1 MSDVRVEWHGDD
13 AADKLQRVVEEMLW
27 LAGQD
32 AITQAMNNVPLDTG
46 TLRRSGTVTMDRLPD
61 KQLAYEYAV
70 DGKGSRGTTT
80 KKGTDAPRSARRW
93 KDINV
98 FVSYNTPYAIWLHES
113 PDWKPRN
120 WKVTAAGR
128 RVTKPAVGSWKWL
141 EKALPKVKSRWSVY
155 LARAKR
161 KAGIFK

>member
-46 TLRRSGTVTMDRLPD
+46 TLRRSGTVTVEKLPD
-61 KQLAYEYAV
+61 ASAV
-70 DGKGSRGTTT
+70 YSEAQNGSGSRGKTIGKST
-80 KKGTDAPRSARRW
+80 PRMGGKTSDRR
-93 KDINV
+93 V

-120 WKVTAAGR
+120 WKVTAAGH
-128 RVTKPAVGSWKWL
+128 RVTKPAVGCWKWL

-155 LARAKR
+155 LERAKR

>member
-61 KQLAYEYAV
+61 KQLVYEYAV
-70 DGKGSRGTTT
+70 DGRGNRGTST
-80 KKGTDAPRSARRW
+80 KRGTPAPQSSRRW
-93 KDINV
+93 KDMTV

-120 WKVTAAGR
+120 WKVTAAGH
-128 RVTKPAVGSWKWL
+128 RVTKPAVGCWKWL
-141 EKALPKVKSRWSVY
+141 EKALPAVKRCWPVY

>member
-1 MSDVRVEWHGDD
+1 MSDVRVEWSGDK

-46 TLRRSGTVTMDRLPD
+46 TLRRSGTVTVEKLPD
-61 KQLAYEYAV
+61 AATVYSEASSGSGNR
-70 DGKGSRGTTT
+70 GKTIGTE
-80 KKGTDAPRSARRW
+80 APHTGGKLSDRR
-93 KDINV
+93 V

-113 PDWKPRN
+113 PDWKPRD
-120 WKVTAAGR
+120 WKITAAGN

-141 EKALPKVKSRWSVY
+141 EKVLPQVKRRWAYYV
-155 LARAKR
+155 ARARR
-161 KAGIFK
+161 KAGLL

>member
-1 MSDVRVEWHGDD
+1 MSDVRVEWFGDD
-13 AADKLQRVVEEMLW
+13 AADRIQRTVEEMLW

-46 TLRRSGTVTMDRLPD
+46 TLRRSGTVTVERLPEAA
-61 KQLAYEYAV
+61 KVYSEAQS
-70 DGKGSRGTTT
+70 GSGSRGKTIG
-80 KKGTDAPRSARRW
+80 KSAPRMGGKPIDRR
-93 KDINV
+93 V

-113 PDWKPRN
+113 PDWKPRD
-120 WKVTAAGR
+120 WKVTAAGH

-141 EKALPKVKSRWSVY
+141 EKALPVVKKRWPVY

-161 KAGIFK
+161 KAGIIK

>member
-46 TLRRSGTVTMDRLPD
+46 TLRRSGTVTVEKLPE
-61 KQLAYEYAV
+61 AAAV
-70 DGKGSRGTTT
+70 YHEAQGGKGN
-80 KKGTDAPRSARRW
+80 KGKTIGKSAPRMGGKPRDRR
-93 KDINV
+93 V

-113 PDWKPRN
+113 PNWKPRD

-141 EKALPKVKSRWSVY
+141 EKALPAVKRRWPVY